1 MVIHISTCL
10 SSFPFTKQRKISLE
24 EWQTSIPVIIIISVL
39 KHSCQ
44 NSWNLKIW
52 KAENASFFFFLMNK
66 FEQSEKC
73 KFYIFIIHESQ
84 RKSNWSDHWST
95 WNCKVIFFK
104 LTFFPINYH
113 ALLCLTCF
121 MSVLWF
127 LHLCAVNRCV
137 NWFLWWLDP

>member
-1 MVIHISTCL
+1 MAIL
-10 SSFPFTKQRKISLE
+10 SSFPFTMQRKISLK

-44 NSWNLKIW
+44 NSWNLKNI
-52 KAENASFFFFLMNK
+52 EGRERFLFFSFFLMNK

-113 ALLCLTCF
+113 ALPFRLTCF
-121 MSVLWF
+121 TSVLWF
-127 LHLCAVNRCV
+127 LDLCAVNMCV
-137 NWFLWWLDP
+137 NWFSWWLDP